1 MSKYDEPGCII
12 NIGGFFIYN
21 FIAITKNNNKQED
34 LKMTDNELLD
44 DFLNGNENS
53 FTKLVNHH
61 QQSLYRFIWQKIGN
75 HDEVADICQ
84 TCFIQVYRKADQF
97 QGRSSFK
104 NWLYTIAINQ
114 CKIHYRSKQRQR
126 IDQDTDPESL
136 DLSSD
141 DSGWNQC
148 LDEEKK
154 TLIQSVIKRL
164 PEKQQTTIELRF
176 FHQCTLKQ
184 VAEIMGCPVGT
195 AKANYHHALT
205 RLRSLMTDKDYA

>member
-44 DFLNGNENS
+44 DF
-53 FTKLVNHH
+53 H

-97 QGRSSFK
+97 QGRS
-104 NWLYTIAINQ
+104 
-114 CKIHYRSKQRQR
+114 SKQRQR